1 MEDKEKKMNTRK
13 KTPAPKIK
21 RAINGWKVA
30 FLVLVGVLI
39 GISLFLYFRISAVRE
54 PQLEEQTKV
63 TAKQT
68 SGEPVLQVQMTKKQM
83 NEVIDYSLTEFLS
96 DSKMTYRFYLE
107 NQALLNGTFKV
118 LGTDVQ
124 FYLYF
129 DPFVLENGNI
139 ELQAKSLSIGTLSL
153 PIFEVMNFIKK
164 SYDIPEWIEI
174 HPKKK
179 TIIVNLNKFQL
190 QNGMYVRAQKMNLID
205 DDIRFDLYLPK
216 DYQKKT
222 ETEDE

>member
-1 MEDKEKKMNTRK
+1 MENEGKDSHSRK
-13 KTPAPKIK
+13 KNLISKVKKPVNRWKI
-21 RAINGWKVA
+21 A
-30 FLVLVGVLI
+30 FFLLI
-39 GISLFLYFRISAVRE
+39 GILIGVSLFVYVRVSAVRE
-54 PQLEEQTKV
+54 PQLEEQTKI

-68 SGEPVLQVQMTKKQM
+68 TGDPVLQVQMNKKQM
-83 NEVIDYSLTEFLS
+83 NELIDYSLQEFLS
-96 DSKMTYRFYLE
+96 NSKMTYRFYLE

-118 LGTDVQ
+118 LGKDIQ

-153 PIFEVMNFIKK
+153 PILEVMNFIKK

-190 QNGMYVRAQKMNLID
+190 QNGMYVRARKMNLID
-205 DDIRFDLYLPK
+205 DDIRLDLYLPNK
-216 DYQKKT
+216 NEK
-222 ETEDE
+222 EDAK

>member
-1 MEDKEKKMNTRK
+1 MENEGKDSHSRK
-13 KTPAPKIK
+13 KNLISKVKKPVNRWKI
-21 RAINGWKVA
+21 A
-30 FLVLVGVLI
+30 FLLLI
-39 GISLFLYFRISAVRE
+39 GILIGVSLFVYVRVSAVRE

-68 SGEPVLQVQMTKKQM
+68 TGDPVLQVQMNKKQM
-83 NEVIDYSLTEFLS
+83 NELIDYSLQEFLS
-96 DSKMTYRFYLE
+96 NSKMTYRFYLE

-118 LGTDVQ
+118 LGKDIQ

-153 PIFEVMNFIKK
+153 PILEVMNFIKK

-190 QNGMYVRAQKMNLID
+190 QNGMYVRARKMNLID
-205 DDIRFDLYLPK
+205 DDIRLDLYLPNK
-216 DYQKKT
+216 NEK
-222 ETEDE
+222 EDAK

>member
-1 MEDKEKKMNTRK
+1 MENEGKDSHSRK
-13 KTPAPKIK
+13 KNLISKVKKPVNRWKI
-21 RAINGWKVA
+21 A
-30 FLVLVGVLI
+30 FFLLI
-39 GISLFLYFRISAVRE
+39 GILIGVSLFVYVRVSAVRE

-68 SGEPVLQVQMTKKQM
+68 TGDPVLQVQMNKKQM
-83 NEVIDYSLTEFLS
+83 NELIDYSLQEFLS
-96 DSKMTYRFYLE
+96 NSKMTYRFYLE

-118 LGTDVQ
+118 LGKDIQ

-153 PIFEVMNFIKK
+153 PILEVMNFIKK

-190 QNGMYVRAQKMNLID
+190 QNGMYVRARKMNLID
-205 DDIRFDLYLPK
+205 DDIRLDLYLPNK
-216 DYQKKT
+216 NEK
-222 ETEDE
+222 EDAK

>member
-1 MEDKEKKMNTRK
+1 MENEGKDSHSRK
-13 KTPAPKIK
+13 KNLISKVKKPVNRWKI
-21 RAINGWKVA
+21 A
-30 FLVLVGVLI
+30 FLLLI
-39 GISLFLYFRISAVRE
+39 GILIGVSLFVYVRVSAVRE

-68 SGEPVLQVQMTKKQM
+68 TGDPVLQVQMNKKQM
-83 NEVIDYSLTEFLS
+83 NELIDYSLQEFLS
-96 DSKMTYRFYLE
+96 NSKMTYRFYLE

-118 LGTDVQ
+118 LGKDIQ

-153 PIFEVMNFIKK
+153 PILEVMNFIKK
-164 SYDIPEWIEI
+164 AYDIPEWIEI

-190 QNGMYVRAQKMNLID
+190 QNGMYVRARKMNLID
-205 DDIRFDLYLPK
+205 DDIRLDLYLPNK
-216 DYQKKT
+216 NEK
-222 ETEDE
+222 EDAK